1 MEENIELDL
10 KEMGWDGVGR
20 INVTQDT
27 DKWHEFFN
35 TVRNIPIP
43 LIRGISWLAV
53 DPFFS
58 QEELCYMEMST
69 VLTKQER

>member
-10 KEMGWDGVGR
+10 KEMGWEGVGR

-27 DKWHEFFN
+27 DKWQEFLN
-35 TVRNIPIP
+35 TVMNIPIP

-53 DPFFS
+53 DPLLS